1 MTLDTLAQTYKD
13 GKCDWKQSLD
23 LVQGL
28 LDTEKIDQYPD
39 LRRLADYYVA
49 EGLCYYV
56 PNQ

>member
-23 LVQGL
+23 LVQVL
-28 LDTEKIDQYPD
+28 FDTEKIDQYPE
-39 LRRLADYYVA
+39 LRKLADYYVA
-49 EGLCYYV
+49 EGLCYHV

>member
-1 MTLDTLAQTYKD
+1 MTLDRLAQTYKD

-28 LDTEKIDQYPD
+28 LDTEKIDQYPE
-39 LRRLADYYVA
+39 LRKLADYYVA

-56 PNQ
+56 PS